1 MPNRILREGINSSDR
16 IDKLSEGAELFY
28 RRLMSVVDDYGR
40 FSGDARIIRS
50 SAYPLRTDRISLEQ
64 IESWLKESARHS
76 VGLIK
81 IYHSGHKRYIELV
94 DFKQQIRAKSK
105 WPDPPDSEL
114 RSSCVAIDSNC
125 TLYSESESESESESK
140 TESFIKPCASG
151 DAPVSAPEPRFE
163 LRAEEPSK
171 HERERW
177 FDEEFWP
184 NVWAKIGRGAA
195 RKAWMVKVRTPEIRD
210 LAIVA
215 ARAQKQRILDEASRR
230 GGGVLHPSTWINAE
244 RWADEHPDFGSP
256 SANGKPSFMKA
267 LEGMTFD
274 DD

>member
-16 IDKLSEGAELFY
+16 VDKLSEQAELFY

-40 FSGDARIIRS
+40 FSGDTRVIRS
-50 SAYPLRTDRISLEQ
+50 SAYPLRTDRVALDQ
-64 IESWLKESARHS
+64 IESWLKECAHRS

-94 DFKQQIRAKSK
+94 DFKQQIRTKSK
-105 WPDPPDSEL
+105 WPEHPNHDLHSN
-114 RSSCVAIDSNC
+114 CVANDSNC
-125 TLYSESESESESESK
+125 TRHSESESESESESLL
-140 TESFIKPCASG
+140 KPCASV

-163 LRAEEPSK
+163 LRAESPSK

-184 NVWAKIGRGAA
+184 DVWAKIGRGAA
-195 RKAWMVKVRTPEIRD
+195 RKAWMAKVRTPEIRD
-210 LAIVA
+210 KAIVA
-215 ARAQKQRILDEASRR
+215 ARAQKQRILDDAARR

-244 RWADEHPDFGSP
+244 RWDDEQLDFGSP